1 MMLWRGGV
9 TSGSSLVLCLCRWDV
24 VSYRMQDL
32 YDEWKDVTMIWYSGI
47 DVNERGT
54 WTIFHSIHLVMRMQC
69 SGSIWLRGSIHVQ
82 KWKRG
87 KKSKILY
94 MLAVWWL
101 CSASQTD
108 KAYDYR
114 GCIKIPQFYV
124 IALEYRGTLQM
135 EEWQVSIIS
144 CSWYAI
150 GVDKCGQVRSSAVRW
165 VWI

>member
-1 MMLWRGGV
+1 MR
-9 TSGSSLVLCLCRWDV
+9 CCV
-24 VSYRMQDL
+24 VSYAGLVRRMKRCDNDL
-32 YDEWKDVTMIWYSGI
+32 IFDGDWRERKRNLDYFSFNKSSNENECNVAVQYDCEDQYMCRNGRE
-47 DVNERGT
+47 ERKAR
-54 WTIFHSIHLVMRMQC
+54 S
-69 SGSIWLRGSIHVQ
+69 SN
-82 KWKRG
+82 
-87 KKSKILY
+87 Y

-150 GVDKCGQVRSSAVRW
+150 GVDKCGQVRSGGCESSTIPHV
-165 VWI
+165 